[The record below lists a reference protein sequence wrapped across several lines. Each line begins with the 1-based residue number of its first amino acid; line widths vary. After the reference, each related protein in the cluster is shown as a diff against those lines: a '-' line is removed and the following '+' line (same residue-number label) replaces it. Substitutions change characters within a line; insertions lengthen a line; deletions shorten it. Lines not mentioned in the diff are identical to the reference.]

1 MIKMHSEKLWEALLF
16 YFRLKIMSLV
26 LLLLLLFS
34 LKFKHK
40 QDKGIY
46 EKCFYL
52 QYNSCHDYNLE
63 KMPVSMLAIRYTYC
77 Q

>member
-16 YFRLKIMSLV
+16 YFRLKIMTLV
-26 LLLLLLFS
+26 FLLLLLLFS

-46 EKCFYL
+46 EKCCYYL
-52 QYNSCHDYNLE
+52 KSY
-63 KMPVSMLAIRYTYC
+63 I
-77 Q
+77 